1 MKVPIGYKFIF
12 GFIAV
17 VAVAAFAP
25 DMVEKMG
32 VVEWMRLPLG
42 FLVAILIGLILGS
55 VFTKRFTRDFS
66 YLKKMT
72 EKVSSG
78 ELDVNTEP
86 RLTKKSFPDETTELE
101 RCLLQVFTNLR
112 ELVGHIKNTVEELGE
127 TQKVLTKVISHGEET
142 AKQVITGTSQIF
154 NGAIDQARHINTASE
169 KIKEVSKLA
178 DQVAEKTTQQAAS
191 SQKVNTMVQRGV
203 GRATSVIERFEEI
216 FTGMEKMAKSVTE
229 LKEKLDDIPRVL
241 DAITHISK
249 QTDLLALNAT
259 IEATKT
265 EADRTRFLTVAEE
278 FRRFADNTSKSAK
291 EVEYIVREL
300 AKEIEKV
307 VIMANE
313 GTHSIKEGRED
324 IRRIR
329 DILDEITGYT
339 AEVAEKATMV
349 LSITERQ
356 KATSHET
363 VSVIEESA
371 AIVERN
377 LKVTENVDRAVEK
390 HQDAIEDTV
399 KAAEKLSELSA
410 ELKNTI
416 ASFKL

>member
-216 FTGMEKMAKSVTE
+216 FSGMEKMAKSVTE

-416 ASFKL
+416 ARFKL

>member
-78 ELDVNTEP
+78 ELNVNAEP
-86 RLTKKSFPDETTELE
+86 RLSRKTFPDETTELE
-101 RCLLQVFTNLR
+101 RSLLMVFTNLR
-112 ELVGHIKNTVEELGE
+112 ELVGQIKNTVEELSE
-127 TQKVLTKVISHGEET
+127 TQNVLLKVVNRGEET
-142 AKQVITGTSQIF
+142 ARQVITGTSQIF
-154 NGAIDQARHINTASE
+154 TGAIDQARHINTASDM
-169 KIKEVSKLA
+169 IKEVSRLA
-178 DQVAEKTTQQAAS
+178 DHVAEKTTQQAVS

-216 FTGMEKMAKSVTE
+216 FSGMEKMAGSVTK
-229 LKEKLDDIPRVL
+229 LREKLDDIPRVL

-265 EADRTRFLTVAEE
+265 EADRARFLTVAEE
-278 FRRFADNTSKSAK
+278 FRRFADNTAKSVK
-291 EVEYIVREL
+291 EVEQIVREL
-300 AKEIEKV
+300 ARDIEQV

-313 GTHSIKEGRED
+313 GTLSIKEGRED
-324 IRRIR
+324 IKRIR

-339 AEVAEKATMV
+339 AEVAEKATLV
-349 LSITERQ
+349 LNMTERQ
-356 KATSHET
+356 KTTSHET

-371 AIVERN
+371 NIVERN
-377 LKVTENVDRAVEK
+377 LKVTETVDKAVEK
-390 HQDAIEDTV
+390 HQDAMEDTV
-399 KAAEKLSELSA
+399 KAVEKLSVLSA
-410 ELKNTI
+410 ELKNAI
-416 ASFKL
+416 SRFKL